1 VKGRVALANGWLLTV
16 TAVATLCAC
25 ATAPHSTNGVRAP
38 APPSLAKAGCIPGST
53 DSYPDE
59 ARSQGL
65 YGVTTVAFAIDQK
78 GRADDPKVLASDSKY
93 FAAASLQMLRH
104 MQCKPVE
111 TAAGLVLPRHTAD
124 IQFLI
129 YPPCKAL
136 PKSAQAEDVLFVV
149 CGSVLMGTH
158 PVRAHGD

>member
-1 VKGRVALANGWLLTV
+1 VATGRLLTV
-16 TAVATLCAC
+16 TAVALLCAC
-25 ATAPHSTNGVRAP
+25 ASASHSTHGSHPGAP
-38 APPSLAKAGCIPGST
+38 APPPLSKAGCIPGST
-53 DSYPDE
+53 DSYPEE

-78 GRADDPKVLASDSKY
+78 GLAADPKVLASDSKY
-93 FAAASLQMLRH
+93 FAAASLQMLKH
-104 MQCKPVE
+104 MQCKPTE
-111 TAAGLVLPRHTAD
+111 TPVDLVLQRHTAD